1 MGMGEVRMRL
11 FEKKWKEFVEEADP
25 DMEEY
30 LEKHPYM
37 EMDGLQEA
45 GTAGMAS
52 HLKPEN
58 RHKRSIA
65 RAQWLLDQYLS
76 GWEALKRLGAGASG
90 EVFMIQDNSTGQRL
104 ALKLV
109 HSGNSNMYDLEL
121 KAYEWVRVNRSG
133 LPEDI
138 KKYLPMIY
146 GVMEAP
152 VGDHPDNSKGDKVL
166 MIAMELLKDL
176 PRQVVSDLFQVSLV
190 KPSISK
196 EERVL
201 SDYESIQKVVSY
213 TVFKSSILR
222 QLLSNVVGLAG
233 SRDLSGIE
241 VLEQIETKALEMFYT
256 DSVPSEYVQFA
267 NRNSP
272 NWGSESDYKHQRDSN
287 FNYPRRDPSKK
298 VSALVGAILYH
309 AVDMLDEEGKVL
321 GLRQSTIAR
330 SLAKDLGDMIQWKIG
345 QRIVPI
351 EVGFEDSNAQ
361 HDAAMSD
368 KFPEAKN
375 IVNAI
380 NKLQD
385 ERQVKARDI
394 HHRNVMMRPETGDF
408 VIMDLGLFLIGS

>member
-1 MGMGEVRMRL
+1 MKL
-11 FEKKWKEFVEEADP
+11 FEKRWKEFVEEADP

-45 GTAGMAS
+45 GTAGLPL
-52 HLKPEN
+52 HLDPEN
-58 RHKRSIA
+58 KKKRAIA

-76 GWEALKRLGAGASG
+76 GWEALKRLGSGASG
-90 EVFMIQDNSTGQRL
+90 EVFMVQDNNTGQRL

-109 HSGNSNMYDLEL
+109 HSDNSNMYDLEQ
-121 KAYEWVRVNRSG
+121 KAYRWVRANRDS
-133 LPEDI
+133 LPEEI
-138 KKYLPMIY
+138 KKYLPIVY
-146 GVMEAP
+146 GVQEVP
-152 VGDHPDNSKGDKVL
+152 VGDRGGNVL

-176 PRQVVSDLFQVSLV
+176 PRQVVSDLFQVALV

-241 VLEQIETKALEMFYT
+241 ILEQIETNALEMFYT
-256 DSVPSEYVQFA
+256 DSVPSEYVKYADRF
-267 NRNSP
+267 SP

-287 FNYPRRDPSKK
+287 FNYPRRGPSKK

-309 AVDMLDEEGKVL
+309 AIDMLDEEGKVL
-321 GLRQSTIAR
+321 GLGQSTMAR
-330 SLAKDLGDMIQWKIG
+330 SLAEDLAGMIQWKIG

-380 NKLQD
+380 NRLQD
-385 ERQVKARDI
+385 ERQVTARDI

-408 VIMDLGLFLIGS
+408 VIMDLGLFQIGN

>member
-1 MGMGEVRMRL
+1 MRL

-45 GTAGMAS
+45 GTAGLPL
-52 HLKPEN
+52 HLDPEN
-58 RHKRSIA
+58 KKKRAIA
-65 RAQWLLDQYLS
+65 RAQGLLDQYLS
-76 GWEALKRLGAGASG
+76 GWEALKRLGSGASG

-109 HSGNSNMYDLEL
+109 HSNSTMYDLEIR
-121 KAYEWVRVNRSG
+121 AYQWVRANRRG
-133 LPEDI
+133 LPEEI
-138 KKYLPMIY
+138 KKYLPIVY
-146 GVMEAP
+146 GVMEVP

-176 PRQVVSDLFQVSLV
+176 PRQVVSDLFAVPLI

-222 QLLSNVVGLAG
+222 QLLSNFVGVAGG
-233 SRDLSGIE
+233 SRMHGSARFASIE
-241 VLEQIETKALEMFYT
+241 ILEQIETKALEMFYT
-256 DSVPSEYVQFA
+256 DSVPSEYVNYAERF
-267 NRNSP
+267 SP
-272 NWGSESDYKHQRDSN
+272 NWGSESDLKHQRDSN
-287 FNYPRRDPSKK
+287 FNYPRRGPSKK

-321 GLRQSTIAR
+321 GLGQSTIAR

-351 EVGFEDSNAQ
+351 QVGTEDSNMQ

-375 IVNAI
+375 IVSAI

-385 ERQVKARDI
+385 EHQVTARDI
-394 HHRNVMMRPETGDF
+394 HHRNVMMRPETGEF
-408 VIMDLGLFLIGS
+408 VIMDLGLFQIGN